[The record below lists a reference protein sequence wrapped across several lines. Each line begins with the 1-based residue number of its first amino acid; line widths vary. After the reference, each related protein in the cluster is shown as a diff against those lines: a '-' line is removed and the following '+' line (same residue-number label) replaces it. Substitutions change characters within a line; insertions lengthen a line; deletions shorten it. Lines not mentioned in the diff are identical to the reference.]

1 MLAPNVFQ
9 TFDVN
14 KEIVIFPVFLKQLV
28 NFKRKLNPIK
38 EDEVTLTN

>member
-14 KEIVIFPVFLKQLV
+14 QEIVIFPVFLKQLV
-28 NFKRKLNPIK
+28 NLKKKLNPIK